1 MSRISPRASACAA
14 SSWPRIRRCCS
25 SPIIAP
31 GIVMCWR
38 DVRSSIELHNTVHLD
53 ARAFRQRRHANGGT
67 GRVGLLEI
75 TRHHLVDQRK
85 VREVGEEDI
94 QLGKLLQ
101 RTAGGVTHRAE
112 VIEHAY

>member
-14 SSWPRIRRCCS
+14 SSWPRTQRCCS
-25 SPIIAP
+25 SPIIALA
-31 GIVMCWR
+31 IVTCWR
-38 DVRSSIELHNTVHLD
+38 DAANSVELHNAVHLD
-53 ARAFRQRRHANGGT
+53 ARAFRQRGHANGGT

-101 RTAGGVTHRAE
+101 RTAGGVTHR
-112 VIEHAY
+112 